1 MKHWSRKKKL
11 LLCIPILLISLF
23 FIASISQWGSPTPEI
38 ALRRMEKRQLIG
50 PSEIIAAIDTNN
62 VDNCHM
68 ILGESEYGYT
78 VFLYFDSV
86 DLDSGNLYYFPKA
99 EQVTICCTGY
109 NNVYGDGGKEL
120 PIYVFPE
127 NTLYP
132 EAWISLTISG
142 GEETHTYEMVGH
154 LMDSTFYCFP
164 IQITDMPI
172 EDYYLL
178 NHALNQ
184 EYDNII
190 LSGTVEIQIDFYDH
204 SGNLL
209 DTYSKTVTK

>member
-1 MKHWSRKKKL
+1 MKKWSRKKKL
-11 LLCIPILLISLF
+11 LLCILIFLISLF
-23 FIASISQWGSPTPEI
+23 FIASITQWHSPTPEI

-50 PSEIIAAIDTNN
+50 PSEIITTIDTNN

-68 ILGESEYGYT
+68 IWGESEHGYT
-78 VFLYFDSV
+78 VFLYFDTV
-86 DLDSGNLYYFPKA
+86 DLDSGNLYYFPKS

-109 NNVYGDGGKEL
+109 NNVYEDGSKEL
-120 PIYVFPE
+120 PIYVFRE
-127 NTLYP
+127 NTIYP
-132 EAWISLTISG
+132 EAWISLTISS

-154 LMDSTFYCFP
+154 PMDSIFYCFP
-164 IQITDMPI
+164 IQITDMPF

-178 NHALNQ
+178 NQALNK

-190 LSGTVEIQIDFYDH
+190 LTGTVEIQIDFYDN
-204 SGNLL
+204 SGNLV